1 MSQQILKTIA
11 GVIKQQRRQILLCTN
26 NHVQCL
32 TKLQHSDETQREVQ
46 HHGNYAN
53 DWWNLNGA
61 MKALHSLNAIR
72 VPFIRD
78 GLVARGNISPDLVNT
93 CQVLKDQQILEVGC
107 GGGILTEQLAR
118 LGAQMTGIDLSDEL
132 ICVAR
137 EHLSHVADPK
147 LCDLIQYKIEPL
159 DIHVKD
165 KLNYYDAVVVSEVL
179 EHVEDKV
186 ALLTS
191 CVQCLKPGGS
201 LFITTLNKTIPMW
214 LGGVLLGEYI
224 LRIAPIGTHHWDK
237 MISPLDV
244 QRILDTMG
252 CQTVVINGSTYDF
265 VRNTWRWIN
274 TTDMCYALQA
284 WDVIQSLSMAA
295 LMSFGVIHG
304 AGSIQRICFML
315 YRQK

>member
-1 MSQQILKTIA
+1 MSQQIFKTIA

-32 TKLQHSDETQREVQ
+32 TKLQHSNASQHDANTQPLTDLQTSKIDNETQREVQ

-147 LCDLIQYKIEPL
+147 LCDHIQYKIEPL
-159 DIHVKD
+159 EIHVKD
-165 KLNYYDAVVVSEVL
+165 KMNYYDAVVVSEVL

-191 CVQCLKPGGS
+191 CVQCLKPSGS

-252 CQTVVINGSTYDF
+252 CHTVIVNGSTYEF
-265 VRNTWRWIN
+265 WSNTWRWIN
-274 TTDMCYALQA
+274 STDMFYALQA
-284 WDVIQSLSMAA
+284 VKTEI
-295 LMSFGVIHG
+295 
-304 AGSIQRICFML
+304 
-315 YRQK
+315 

>member
-1 MSQQILKTIA
+1 MSQQIFKTIA
-11 GVIKQQRRQILLCTN
+11 GVIKQQRRQILVCTN
-26 NHVQCL
+26 NHVQYL
-32 TKLQHSDETQREVQ
+32 TKLQHSEAGQHVAKTQPLTDLQTSNQQKFDNETQREVQ

-53 DWWNLNGA
+53 DWWNLNGT

-78 GLVARGNISPDLVNT
+78 GLVARGNISPELVNT

-132 ICVAR
+132 IRVAR

-147 LCDLIQYKIEPL
+147 LCDNIQYKIEPL

-165 KLNYYDAVVVSEVL
+165 KMNYYDAVVVSEVL

-191 CVQCLKPGGS
+191 CVQSLKPGGS

-224 LRIAPIGTHHWDK
+224 LKIAPVGTHHWDK

-252 CQTVVINGSTYDF
+252 CHTVIVNGSTYEF
-265 VRNTWRWIN
+265 WSNTWRWIN
-274 TTDMCYALQA
+274 STDMFYALQA
-284 WDVIQSLSMAA
+284 VKTEI
-295 LMSFGVIHG
+295 
-304 AGSIQRICFML
+304 
-315 YRQK
+315 